1 MERRQFR
8 RIGFIAGKVLVEII
22 RGIVL
27 QNPAGFPHDFH
38 CVQAA
43 FQRFDRAETK
53 PFRMP
58 GLVQMSMKPGIDV
71 NAFRASEIDGKDGEK
86 LLLSQIL

>member
-27 QNPAGFPHDFH
+27 QNPARFPHDFH
-38 CVQAA
+38 CVQVA
-43 FQRFDRAETK
+43 FQRLDRAETK

-58 GLVQMSMKPGIDV
+58 GLIQITIEPSVDV